1 MSRRVRER
9 CALALLC
16 AAAGAPLSARAG
28 GDPSAATDQGPL
40 GLRIQGTLRE
50 LFLDVTSADARA
62 LARPQLQIRY
72 SFSNIWN
79 EPMVLARH
87 GELARQGLDEQADVL
102 DVKLR
107 LPWSLLL
114 GPGPAEALF
123 GSARPLWERLS
134 TSIELR
140 ATEHWGGW
148 SDGAIEAWHDLI
160 GSFNFNREL
169 HPRNQIRLAYSD
181 AGGTAFDIQGPRFA
195 FGDVALRTQL
205 LLAEGGAPLSPA
217 AAQASGERPP
227 SRYGLSARLDLKL
240 PTGSLA
246 RAGGSGGFDAA
257 LGITGSAEVAS
268 FLTLHALAA
277 LSRFSPL
284 AAPVLLQVKP
294 WHATFELSAVF
305 DLGGLQVILED
316 RVASPLLQP
325 GWRRLESGGDNGLL
339 SSGAYAS
346 FRTHNQISWAL
357 RRGPF
362 SLWLSEDF
370 TPGPNP
376 RSVVTLYYESNSP
389 DLTVGA
395 ALTLSL

>member
-1 MSRRVRER
+1 V
-9 CALALLC
+9 ALLC
-16 AAAGAPLSARAG
+16 LAAAMPLAARADG
-28 GDPSAATDQGPL
+28 AHPDVHDAGPL

-62 LARPQLQIRY
+62 LTRPQLQLRY

-87 GELARQGLDEQADVL
+87 ADQARQGLDEQADVL

-107 LPWSLLL
+107 VPWSFLL
-114 GPGPAEALF
+114 GPGPSGVLP
-123 GSARPLWERLS
+123 GSGRPLWERFS
-134 TSIELR
+134 TSLDLR

-148 SDGAIEAWHDLI
+148 SDGAIEAWHGLI
-160 GSFNFNREL
+160 GSFNFNRDF
-169 HPRNQIRLAYSD
+169 HPRNQIHLVYADS
-181 AGGTAFDIQGPRFA
+181 GGTAFDIEGAKFA

-205 LLAEGGAPLSPA
+205 LLVEGGTSLAESEGPGRIGAAPA
-217 AAQASGERPP
+217 
-227 SRYGLSARLDLKL
+227 RYGLSARLDLKL
-240 PTGSLA
+240 PTGSLS

-257 LGITGSAEVAS
+257 IGLIGTAEVAS
-268 FLTLHALAA
+268 YLTLHGLLAF
-277 LSRFSPL
+277 SWFSPM

-305 DLGGLQVILED
+305 DLGPLQVILED
-316 RVASPLLQP
+316 RMATPLLQP
-325 GWRRLESGGDNGLL
+325 GWTRLESGGDNGLL
-339 SSGAYAS
+339 SSGVFAG
-346 FRTHNQISWAL
+346 FRPHNQVSFAL

-362 SLWLSEDF
+362 ALWLSEDF

-389 DLTVGA
+389 DVTVGA
-395 ALTLSL
+395 SLTLAL